1 MPASAYDSFY
11 FRDRYG
17 SPAMR
22 AIWDDRAMVQR
33 WLDVEAALAAAQ
45 AELGLVPA
53 SAAREIARRARVDLI
68 DLAAMKREFDTTWNP
83 VMPLVNA
90 LRQVVRPSAARWVHW
105 GATSKNIIDTALA
118 LQIKDT
124 YGVVTGELDA
134 VAAVLARLARRH
146 RDTVMAG
153 RTHGQHAL
161 PVTFGYKAAVWLD
174 EVRRQ
179 RERLDASRP
188 RVLVG
193 ELGGAVGT
201 MAALGR
207 KGLAV
212 QARMMARLG
221 LGVPLIA
228 AKTAG
233 DRFAEFF
240 ILLAL
245 LSATLGKI
253 GQNIYNLQVTDVD
266 EAVEFME
273 GKVGSSAM
281 PHKLNPVASGSVV
294 LLGRLIRARATT
306 ILDYVHSEW
315 EDDHRQG
322 ETAWAFPQEVC
333 LLLGAQLVIGRRLL
347 ATLVVKPENMRRNLD
362 RAGGVVLSEAVM
374 MALAPEIGRDRAH
387 ALVLALSREALQKGV
402 AFRQEV
408 AAHPDVRRHLTTR
421 QIAAAL
427 DYKNSLGL
435 AGYFVDRVL
444 GRYARRGAAKKSHP
458 SSRTKRLR

>member
-33 WLDVEAALAAAQ
+33 WLDVEAALASTQ

-105 GATSKNIIDTALA
+105 GTTSKNIIDTALA

-134 VAAVLARLARRH
+134 VAAVLAQLARRH

-174 EVRRQ
+174 EVLRQ

-212 QARMMARLG
+212 QDRMMARLG

-253 GQNIYNLQVTDVD
+253 AQNIYNLQVTDVD

-333 LLLGAQLVIGRRLL
+333 LLMGAQLVIARRLL
-347 ATLVVKPENMRRNLD
+347 ATLVVKPENMQRNLD
-362 RAGGVVLSEAVM
+362 RGGGVVLSEAVM
-374 MALAPEIGRDRAH
+374 MALARKIGRDRAH
-387 ALVLALSREALQKGV
+387 ALVLAISREALQRGV
-402 AFRQEV
+402 AFRDAA
-408 AAHPDVRRHLTTR
+408 AAHPDVRRHLAPR
-421 QIAAAL
+421 EIAAAL

-435 AGYFVDRVL
+435 SGYFVDRVVAL
-444 GRYARRGAAKKSHP
+444 YE
-458 SSRTKRLR
+458 RTKGKPPSRKRKKK

>member
-1 MPASAYDSFY
+1 
-11 FRDRYG
+11 
-17 SPAMR
+17 
-22 AIWDDRAMVQR
+22 
-33 WLDVEAALAAAQ
+33 
-45 AELGLVPA
+45 
-53 SAAREIARRARVDLI
+53 
-68 DLAAMKREFDTTWNP
+68 
-83 VMPLVNA
+83 
-90 LRQVVRPSAARWVHW
+90 
-105 GATSKNIIDTALA
+105 
-118 LQIKDT
+118 
-124 YGVVTGELDA
+124 
-134 VAAVLARLARRH
+134 
-146 RDTVMAG
+146 
-153 RTHGQHAL
+153 
-161 PVTFGYKAAVWLD
+161 
-174 EVRRQ
+174 
-179 RERLDASRP
+179 
-188 RVLVG
+188 VG

-201 MAALGR
+201 MAALGG

-212 QARMMARLG
+212 QDRMMALLG

-228 AKTAG
+228 AKTGG
-233 DRFAEFF
+233 DRLAEFF

-253 GQNIYNLQVTDVD
+253 AQNIYNLQVTDVD

-273 GKVGSSAM
+273 GKIGSSAM

-333 LLLGAQLVIGRRLL
+333 LLLGAQLVIARRLL
-347 ATLVVKPENMRRNLD
+347 ATLVVKPANMLRNLD
-362 RAGGVVLSEAVM
+362 RSGGVVLSEAVM
-374 MALAPEIGRDRAH
+374 MALAPKIGRDRAH

-402 AFRQEV
+402 AFQEAV
-408 AAHPDVRRHLTTR
+408 AAHPDVRRHLTAR

-444 GRYARRGAAKKSHP
+444 AVYERQKRPARPRP
-458 SSRTKRLR
+458 RPPR